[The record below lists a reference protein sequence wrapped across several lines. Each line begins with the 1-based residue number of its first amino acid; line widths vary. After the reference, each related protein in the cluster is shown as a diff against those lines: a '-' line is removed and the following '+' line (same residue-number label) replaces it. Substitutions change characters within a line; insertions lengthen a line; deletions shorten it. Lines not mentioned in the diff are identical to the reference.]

1 LPEHLDQG
9 HFYQLP
15 RGLAHLLDGDWLHH
29 GVGVHRMA
37 PPDRLQCPRW
47 PHRHGMTMT
56 LSIALEERSET
67 ARTHP
72 AVGLKVS
79 HQIDGHGQGFC
90 CLWEV

>member
-1 LPEHLDQG
+1 LLEHLEQG

-15 RGLAHLLDGDWLHH
+15 RVLAHLLDGDWLHH

-37 PPDRLQCPRW
+37 PPDRLLCPRW
-47 PHRHGMTMT
+47 PHRHGMTVT
-56 LSIALEERSET
+56 LSSALGERPGT

-79 HQIDGHGQGFC
+79 HHKDGPGQGFC
-90 CLWEV
+90 LLEV